1 MRLSEDR
8 INAIA
13 EKIAISLVRKRMI
26 VTTKPLRQ
34 VAAWVEKPMLED
46 LEREDV
52 IDQEVM
58 RLIKGLSNPP
68 PEGSYDYNALYQKK
82 KEEVSKRRGYK
93 I

>member
-8 INAIA
+8 INAIS
-13 EKIAISLVRKRMI
+13 EKIAVSLMRKRMI

-34 VAAWVEKPMLED
+34 VTAWVEKPMLED
-46 LEREDV
+46 IQREDE
-52 IDQEVM
+52 IDAEVM